1 LFINVVSLN
10 ETDLKITVLLPNSL
24 INLKLGFEVTYIAA
38 PLEIDIIASGTAI
51 SYEFELKLRAI

>member
-1 LFINVVSLN
+1 LFINIVSLN

-24 INLKLGFEVTYIAA
+24 IKLNSGFEVTYIAA

-51 SYEFELKLRAI
+51 SYEFELELWVI